1 MRFINIETKFGEKI
15 AINAKMITS
24 VQYKHDAVF
33 IFTSGGGSF
42 ATQFTDISSAVDY
55 IQRAPS
61 MSLGRVA

>member
-42 ATQFTDISSAVDY
+42 ATQFTDINHAVDY